1 MSSSETPR
9 DERGR
14 FRKGNT
20 IASKH
25 FGHAFLAGGQLP
37 RLRGIRRIQADMDS
51 LRKEL
56 EQSVP
61 NLDVR
66 ERLLI
71 AQIIKSHTFCTLFE
85 IYIRKM
91 GLFDPN
97 VAKTGGLD
105 FQGGIRNYISLQ
117 NSMRHSLRELK
128 ASMKE
133 GNDKPET
140 IIDVLKRERKE
151 KEESNEQ
158 DSIRP

>member
-1 MSSSETPR
+1 MTETPR
-9 DERGR
+9 DEQGR

-25 FGHAFLAGGQLP
+25 FGHSFLAGGQLP
-37 RLRGIRRIQADMDS
+37 RLRGIRRIQADMDL

-56 EQSVP
+56 EQSVT

-66 ERLLI
+66 EKLLI

-128 ASMKE
+128 ASMNKNNE
-133 GNDKPET
+133 KPET
-140 IIDVLKRERKE
+140 IIDVLKKERKE
-151 KEESNEQ
+151 KEEKSNEQ
-158 DSIRP
+158 DVIRP